1 MTPEP
6 SPFFSAIGIMAIY
19 GTEQYFE
26 DAATD
31 RKSIIAPRSP
41 GRPVTTHI
49 EFEEACGDLLRRTRE
64 VAPQQLATAYLTV
77 FIHTNCFLEDR
88 RQYYGSET
96 ITLPVATSDTGTRND
111 RCFSLRAPIGC

>member
-1 MTPEP
+1 MT
-6 SPFFSAIGIMAIY
+6 IY

-64 VAPQQLATAYLTV
+64 VAPQQLAAAYLTV
-77 FIHTNCFLEDR
+77 FIHTNRFLEDQ

-111 RCFSLRAPIGC
+111 SCFSLRAPIGC